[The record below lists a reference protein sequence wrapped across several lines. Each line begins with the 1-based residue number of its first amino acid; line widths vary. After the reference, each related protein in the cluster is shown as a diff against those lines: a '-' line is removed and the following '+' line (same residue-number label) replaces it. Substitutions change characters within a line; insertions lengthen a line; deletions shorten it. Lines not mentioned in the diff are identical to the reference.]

1 MEQKPISVDPA
12 APDGLLRPCL
22 PVQRQPEVVFQAVNP
37 DTITNQ
43 QVHSTESNVQVEL
56 DEGSQ
61 PVSRDPINDNC
72 AHLIDQFR
80 RGDTDVLWE
89 IAALF
94 RPALVDRARKYCV
107 GSLDRISPE
116 DLAQQAIL
124 RIVETVRR
132 VLIHNAENPDSPK
145 ELPVP
150 RVQYFFAALRSCA
163 NDANKS
169 AEMRYSRLP
178 YISGYDGGDEL
189 DRVLDPGDSIS
200 KVDDRLTA
208 ASVRE
213 SILEFLKNRYMS
225 SRDDEETA
233 RVKAERAVSM
243 IFEYAA
249 MLAGLSEDTSET
261 IARRYRTNPDALKA
275 KVFRLRQVLGMAVA
289 AHSIRLPEGLLDI
302 ETMANFRE
310 LYNRR
315 KA

>member
-1 MEQKPISVDPA
+1 M
-12 APDGLLRPCL
+12 
-22 PVQRQPEVVFQAVNP
+22 
-37 DTITNQ
+37 
-43 QVHSTESNVQVEL
+43 
-56 DEGSQ
+56 
-61 PVSRDPINDNC
+61 
-72 AHLIDQFR
+72 
-80 RGDTDVLWE
+80 
-89 IAALF
+89 
-94 RPALVDRARKYCV
+94 
-107 GSLDRISPE
+107 
-116 DLAQQAIL
+116 
-124 RIVETVRR
+124 
-132 VLIHNAENPDSPK
+132 
-145 ELPVP
+145 
-150 RVQYFFAALRSCA
+150 
-163 NDANKS
+163 
-169 AEMRYSRLP
+169 
-178 YISGYDGGDEL
+178 